1 MKLEDIVDD
10 WAAMPPD
17 LYFKLKKVIDNP
29 RSSFKAIGEVI
40 LHDPALSA
48 RILKVANSPF
58 FNPGFKIE
66 SIDRALTFIGMNQ
79 LEELVLGTAVMESFK
94 DIPTDLID
102 INAFWKHSIGCALGA
117 RLIAEHIR
125 EPDKDRFFL
134 LGILHDIGSLI
145 IYKKSPKAAQKA
157 LELSEKNSEFLFQV
171 ETQIHGFN
179 HADVAASL
187 FRLWKLPEELVQI
200 IAKHHIPTQSK
211 TFSKEVSIIYLADLL
226 AHGLHLRGT
235 GEGFTPPIDDVLLN
249 NLWKDL
255 WLTPKDISDLQKQLK
270 DQFKETVLAFLS

>member
-1 MKLEDIVDD
+1 MKIEEIIDD

-17 LYFKLKKVIDNP
+17 YYFKLKKVIENP
-29 RSSFKAIGEVI
+29 RSSFKAIAEVI

-58 FNPGFKIE
+58 FNPGFKVE

-125 EPDKDRFFL
+125 EPGKDRFFL

-145 IYKKSPKAAQKA
+145 IYKKAPKAAQKA
-157 LELSEKNSEFLFQV
+157 LELSEENSEFLFQI

-187 FRLWKLPEELVQI
+187 FRLWKLPEELVQV
-200 IAKHHIPTQSK
+200 IAKHHIPSQSK
-211 TFSKEVSIIYLADLL
+211 TFSKDASIIYLADLL

-235 GEGFTPPIDDVLLN
+235 GEGFTPPIDDALLN

-255 WLTPKDISDLQKQLK
+255 WLTPKDISELQKQLK

>member
-1 MKLEDIVDD
+1 MNIEDIIDD

-58 FNPGFKIE
+58 FNPGFKVE

-94 DIPTDLID
+94 GIPTDLID
-102 INAFWKHSIGCALGA
+102 INAFWRHSIGCALSA

-125 EPDKDRFFL
+125 EAGKDRFFL

-157 LELSEKNSEFLFQV
+157 LELSEKRSKFLIQV
-171 ETQIHGFN
+171 ETELHGVN
-179 HADVAASL
+179 HADVAEAL
-187 FRLWKLPEELVQI
+187 FRRWK
-200 IAKHHIPTQSK
+200 
-211 TFSKEVSIIYLADLL
+211 
-226 AHGLHLRGT
+226 
-235 GEGFTPPIDDVLLN
+235 
-249 NLWKDL
+249 
-255 WLTPKDISDLQKQLK
+255 
-270 DQFKETVLAFLS
+270 

>member
-1 MKLEDIVDD
+1 MKIDEIVDD

-17 LYFKLKKVIDNP
+17 LYFKLKKVIENP
-29 RSSFKAIGEVI
+29 RSSFKAIAEVI

-58 FNPGFKIE
+58 FNPGFKVE

-102 INAFWKHSIGCALGA
+102 INAFWKHSIGCALSA

-125 EPDKDRFFL
+125 EPGKDRFFL

-171 ETQIHGFN
+171 ENQIHGFN

-200 IAKHHIPTQSK
+200 IAKHHIPTESK
-211 TFSKEVSIIYLADLL
+211 TFSKESSIICLADLL
-226 AHGLHLRGT
+226 AHGLNLRGT
-235 GEGFTPPIDDVLLN
+235 GEGFTPPIDDALLN

>member
-1 MKLEDIVDD
+1 MKIEDIVDD

-17 LYFKLKKVIDNP
+17 LYFKLQKVIDNP
-29 RSSFKAIGEVI
+29 RSSFKAIAEVI

-58 FNPGFKIE
+58 FNPGFKVE
-66 SIDRALTFIGMNQ
+66 SIDRALTFIGMSQ

-125 EPDKDRFFL
+125 EPGKDRFFL

-145 IYKKSPKAAQKA
+145 IYKKSPKAAQQA
-157 LELSEKNSEFLFQV
+157 LELSEKNSEFYH
-171 ETQIHGFN
+171 QIVGKNIPKWHSN
-179 HADVAASL
+179 MSINLINIASCV
-187 FRLWKLPEELVQI
+187 FSCF
-200 IAKHHIPTQSK
+200 AKVIWY
-211 TFSKEVSIIYLADLL
+211 FCD
-226 AHGLHLRGT
+226 
-235 GEGFTPPIDDVLLN
+235 FTTCD
-249 NLWKDL
+249 W
-255 WLTPKDISDLQKQLK
+255 S
-270 DQFKETVLAFLS
+270 